1 VIPVSNNLDWVI
13 DLSPADL
20 PEPLCKIAN
29 LIGVRNAV
37 ILSQNYGGITFYLPK
52 TDAALRMFRDKRI
65 KAEFNGYNYKELAIK
80 YGITEMWVRNIVAG
94 HDKETGQM
102 NLLEMTGNL

>member
-1 VIPVSNNLDWVI
+1 MSGLDWVN
-13 DLSPADL
+13 DLSANDL

-37 ILSQNYGGITFYLPK
+37 ILSQNYGGVTFYLPK
-52 TDAALRMFRDKRI
+52 TDSALRMIRDRKI

-80 YGITEMWVRNIVAG
+80 YSITEMWVRNIVAG
-94 HDKETGQM
+94 HPKETGQV
-102 NLLEMTGNL
+102 EMFAADEEVTKVI